1 MKNRLK
7 ELRKTRQW
15 SQSDLARALKI
26 SRQAVNGFESEK
38 FTPSLE
44 MAFKIAQLFEVAI
57 EEIFLYREKS
67 SMQNLIENLTQWL
80 PKGER
85 FTVKAIEAI
94 EFAQQQ
100 AALSENLQVK
110 PEHILYG
117 LLSDPTTTA
126 GRLLK
131 DHGLTVKIEDREST
145 SKQNAPK
152 INNFSPESKYIL
164 ELALHSA
171 RLKQKKYIETEHLL
185 LSLIQLVQLGNSELA
200 DLFQKYEVDIQ
211 SLTRNLTEVLN

>member
-131 DHGLTVKIEDREST
+131 DHGLTVKIEDRELTKTQQAS
-145 SKQNAPK
+145 K
-152 INNFSPESKYIL
+152 INQFSPESKYIL

-171 RLKQKKYIETEHLL
+171 RLKQRKYIETEHLL
-185 LSLIQLVQLGNSELA
+185 LSLIQLVQLGNRNLA
-200 DLFQKYEVDIQ
+200 DLFQQYEVDIQ
-211 SLTRNLTEVLN
+211 SLTKELTEEL